1 MQKNKIQQLFEDYFS
16 LYNPS
21 LSKGV
26 ALLTMFLEPG
36 LKRGELDLLFNLLAN
51 EIAPY
56 LQENSSTEEKAE
68 IFRLV
73 LFDKLKFKIEPL
85 TDEKQ
90 LSLKQVIRTRKS
102 TPMFMGVLYLLF
114 AGNFNIPSFL
124 VLSKGQVFVCFKREY
139 NFPNV
144 YINISNNGSFTTE
157 NSYISAGAN
166 DVRVNPHI
174 LTIKQIIRHL
184 LSNLIY
190 LYTKQNADDK
200 KLQVQ
205 TFLEKCL

>member
-1 MQKNKIQQLFEDYFS
+1 MTQDKLQTLFKDYFG

-26 ALLTMFLEPG
+26 ALLTLLLDTT
-36 LKRGELDLLFNLLAN
+36 LKRGELDSVFNLLCG

-56 LQENSSTEEKAE
+56 LQDDSSTEEKAE

-73 LFDKLKFKIEPL
+73 LFDKLKFKISGVNDD
-85 TDEKQ
+85 TQ
-90 LSLKQVIRTRKS
+90 LSLKQVIRKRST
-102 TPMFMGVLYLLF
+102 TPMFMGVMYLLL
-114 AGNFNIPSFL
+114 AKNFHTPAFL
-124 VLSKGQVFVCFKREY
+124 GLSKGQVIVCFEKEY

-144 YINISNNGSFTTE
+144 YIGLNNNGAFITDSE
-157 NSYISAGAN
+157 LSARGVKQELQVLN
-166 DVRVNPHI
+166 TKQ
-174 LTIKQIIRHL
+174 TIRYL

-200 KLQVQ
+200 KQFVQ
-205 TFLEKCL
+205 TLLENCL